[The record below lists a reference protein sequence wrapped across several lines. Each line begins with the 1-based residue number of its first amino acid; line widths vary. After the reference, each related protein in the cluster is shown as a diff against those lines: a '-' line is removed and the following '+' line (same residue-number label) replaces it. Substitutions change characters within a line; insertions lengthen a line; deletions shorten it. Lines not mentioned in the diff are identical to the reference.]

1 MSTNG
6 DIDLRTV
13 LDAVSAAVDESV
25 GHQRQITLRPA
36 TVRSVSPD
44 QTLVELEVDGSTAIT
59 AGDDSADAD
68 NAIGAQVLASTV
80 FNGDRVM
87 VMFVPPAGAFVVGR
101 RGGDFG
107 DWHVVGEEDEPPFEA
122 GWGNLAGNVE
132 VFDPAAGWPKVMF
145 RRIGRFVELRGRA
158 YRSSGTGWHIFYLPD
173 GYRPANYVV
182 LPVVTGGAATF
193 AMSAIAITSTGLVQ
207 IFNSNF
213 AGQATVSTFLTA
225 VFSVDELPLDMTE
238 MVAGTPQQAAAL
250 DAGDIPLIEDPLP
263 RHERSAEP

>member
-59 AGDDSADAD
+59 AGDDTADTD

-107 DWHVVGEEDEPPFEA
+107 DWHVVGEEDEPLFET
-122 GWGNLAGNVE
+122 GWGNLSSNVE
-132 VFDPAAGWPKVMF
+132 VFDPAGWPKVMF

-158 YRSSGTGWHIFYLPD
+158 SRISGTAWNIFVLPD

-182 LPVVTGGAATF
+182 LPVVTGGGTAF
-193 AMSAIAITSTGLVQ
+193 AVGAISITPTGVVA
-207 IFNSNF
+207 IFNANF
-213 AGQATVSTFLTA
+213 PAQSTVSTFLTG

-238 MVAGTPQQAAAL
+238 IVAGTPAQAAAL